1 MQVSN
6 GVLYYMNKI
15 HKIIPITCKYGKIN
29 IVYKDVYEGEC
40 VYLLYNEGDYTNP
53 IGGLTE
59 EEVEGAS
66 MAQLVALVERSQSQE
81 NPLLR

>member
-1 MQVSN
+1 M
-6 GVLYYMNKI
+6 LKKMNKI
-15 HKIIPITCKYGKIN
+15 HKIIPVTCKYGKID
-29 IVYKDVYEGEC
+29 IVHEDVYEGEC

-53 IGGLTE
+53 IGGLTD

-66 MAQLVALVERSQSQE
+66 MEQLVALVEKSQSEE

>member
-59 EEVEGAS
+59 EEEKGAS
-66 MAQLVALVERSQSQE
+66 IDQLVALAERLQSQE

>member
-59 EEVEGAS
+59 EEEKGAS
-66 MAQLVALVERSQSQE
+66 IDQLVALAERSQSQE